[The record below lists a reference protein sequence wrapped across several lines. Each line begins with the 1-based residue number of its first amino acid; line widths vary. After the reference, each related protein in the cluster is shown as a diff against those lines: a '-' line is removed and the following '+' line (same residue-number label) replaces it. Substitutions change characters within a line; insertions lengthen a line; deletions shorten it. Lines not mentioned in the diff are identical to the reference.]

1 MNRHTGNDAFGQ
13 AADWVVRTAKA
24 NPEAL
29 LVLAAGGALLL
40 RGAGKAYAATSA
52 SARQGYRSSDF
63 DARNNPGNWP
73 EGMSR
78 AAGKASAYASDAASR
93 VSDAAS
99 RATGYAAEAGN
110 RVADY
115 ASDATSRIADTASRA
130 TDYASDAGNR
140 IADTASG
147 YASSMSKYAG
157 DVQRNVAEGAS
168 AVSDYASEIGRNI
181 SEQVHAVSDYAG
193 DMGRSIADQASRWTG
208 GTRGTVQSGYST
220 VQSGYSYVL
229 REQPLAVVV
238 MGLAAGAALAAMFP
252 ATEVEAKALRPAGDA
267 LADTAA
273 RVKEN
278 LMGAAGEA
286 GERIKQR
293 VAEHGLNTE
302 GLQELAKDVAK
313 EAVGAFS
320 GKPAVAGTDN
330 AANAAHPVGGRP

>member
-1 MNRHTGNDAFGQ
+1 
-13 AADWVVRTAKA
+13 
-24 NPEAL
+24 
-29 LVLAAGGALLL
+29 
-40 RGAGKAYAATSA
+40 
-52 SARQGYRSSDF
+52 
-63 DARNNPGNWP
+63 
-73 EGMSR
+73 
-78 AAGKASAYASDAASR
+78 
-93 VSDAAS
+93 
-99 RATGYAAEAGN
+99 
-110 RVADY
+110 
-115 ASDATSRIADTASRA
+115 
-130 TDYASDAGNR
+130 
-140 IADTASG
+140 
-147 YASSMSKYAG
+147 
-157 DVQRNVAEGAS
+157 
-168 AVSDYASEIGRNI
+168 VSDYASEIGRNI

-252 ATEVEAKALRPAGDA
+252 ATEVETRALRPAGDA